1 MFYQS
6 KYQRKHTHEARR
18 ERQIQDFMTKNNWS
32 RKRAVHQ
39 FDYDKEIKKQ
49 TMWSKYIN
57 I

>member
-6 KYQRKHTHEARR
+6 KYQRKHTYEARR

-49 TMWSKYIN
+49 TLWSK
-57 I
+57 